1 MIKAVY
7 AFAAIGMAL
16 TPVSAS
22 FAAAPDQ
29 DAVQQLFDKATE
41 VFKDKGF
48 VPTGWEQRGE
58 LKQGAETTFTVT
70 LKGGT
75 QALVG
80 MCDGDC
86 SNIDMYVSKGGT
98 EVDSDVADDD
108 FPIVVVNQPGTYS
121 VRIVMK
127 ACSSAPCSIGV
138 KGYQQQ

>member
-7 AFAAIGMAL
+7 ALAAVGMAVA
-16 TPVSAS
+16 PVSAS
-22 FAAAPDQ
+22 IAATPGQ

-48 VPTGWEQRGE
+48 TPTGWQQRGE
-58 LKQGAETTFTVT
+58 LKQGAETSFTVT
-70 LKGGT
+70 LKGGV

-86 SNIDMYVSKGGT
+86 SNIDMYVSKGGA
-98 EVDSDVADDD
+98 EVDSDVEDDD
-108 FPIVVVNQPGTYS
+108 FPIVVVNEPGAYT

-127 ACSSAPCSIGV
+127 TCANSPCAIGV